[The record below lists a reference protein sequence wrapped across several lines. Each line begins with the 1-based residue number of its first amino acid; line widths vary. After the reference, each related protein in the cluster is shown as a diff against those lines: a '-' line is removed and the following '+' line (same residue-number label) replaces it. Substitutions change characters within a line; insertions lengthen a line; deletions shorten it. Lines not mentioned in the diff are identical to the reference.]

1 MFQQQPLDFRTVS
14 ISFYTVHVKKYKYK
28 KLLYLQRDPKSFLKF
43 IMSCPDSHY
52 LIKNLYI
59 CTKIHYIIISLY
71 ISLYHNRFLTDFL
84 KKYEE
89 LTKKKT
95 SSKSYWKTIWKII
108 WSSISFQ
115 MIWIVVTTIF
125 VSKSYNFDRNRF
137 STVKFDV
144 IRRNWTRKPLW
155 SFSKQ
160 LVIWKQ

>member
-89 LTKKKT
+89 LTKKKNIFQIVL
-95 SSKSYWKTIWKII
+95 KNNLKNHLKQHF
-108 WSSISFQ
+108 IS
-115 MIWIVVTTIF
+115 
-125 VSKSYNFDRNRF
+125 NDLN
-137 STVKFDV
+137 
-144 IRRNWTRKPLW
+144 RRNNNFR
-155 SFSKQ
+155 
-160 LVIWKQ
+160 V